1 MDFVGGRAQSD
12 YVERTRGL
20 DPARCLVAAVDVG
33 KQAALALVADHHGQ
47 LVAAPV
53 ESALTEPGVRQ
64 LETALATAR
73 TQRDALS
80 LRVRVQTAGHYHRPL
95 VARLVAGAHDV
106 VELNP
111 AHVKAARA
119 TQRSTLRYSGKGSA
133 TRSRP
138 NLPPVTSSTTPA
150 RTASTAVCE
159 QPERRTIRFGVGCHG
174 SKSN

>member
-33 KQAALALVADHHGQ
+33 KQAALALVADYHG
-47 LVAAPV
+47 
-53 ESALTEPGVRQ
+53 Q

-80 LRVRVQTAGHYHRPL
+80 LRVRVQTAGHYHRTL

>member
-53 ESALTEPGVRQ
+53 EFALTEPGVRQ
-64 LETALATAR
+64 LETAPATAR

-80 LRVRVQTAGHYHRPL
+80 LCRRPGTTTARWWPGWWPGHTTWS
-95 VARLVAGAHDV
+95 
-106 VELNP
+106 NS
-111 AHVKAARA
+111 
-119 TQRSTLRYSGKGSA
+119 TQRT
-133 TRSRP
+133 
-138 NLPPVTSSTTPA
+138 
-150 RTASTAVCE
+150 
-159 QPERRTIRFGVGCHG
+159 
-174 SKSN
+174 